1 MDLFV
6 FNRLF
11 PLLRVLSLYGVMAA
25 LLFSCGEGIR
35 LFPFPVQESDQSTA
49 LRAVDS
55 DRIQYEENVPRIEKD
70 REKAG
75 RDDSHFNRD
84 LQSAFLARLGF
95 TLSVATLRAN
105 GQAGIPAPRAFTSFQ
120 AASRLRGRAPPLS

>member
-1 MDLFV
+1 MDLSFLK
-6 FNRLF
+6 NLHS
-11 PLLRVLSLYGVMAA
+11 LLRALSLYSVMAA

-35 LFPFPVQESDQSTA
+35 LFPFPVEETDQGTA
-49 LRAVDS
+49 LRTVDGEG
-55 DRIQYEENVPRIEKD
+55 IQYEENVPRIEKD

-75 RDDSHFNRD
+75 RVDSSVSRD
-84 LQSAFLARLGF
+84 LQSAFLARFGF

-105 GQAGIPAPRAFTSFQ
+105 GQAGISAPRAFTSFQ

>member
-6 FNRLF
+6 LKRLF
-11 PLLRVLSLYGVMAA
+11 PLLRALSLYGVMAA

-49 LRAVDS
+49 LRSVDS

-70 REKAG
+70 REKSG
-75 RDDSHFNRD
+75 RGDNHFSGD
-84 LQSAFLARLGF
+84 QQSAFLARLGF
-95 TLSVATLRAN
+95 SLSETTLRGN
-105 GQAGIPAPRAFTSFQ
+105 VQTGISARRAFTSFQ
-120 AASRLRGRAPPLS
+120 AVSRLRGRAPPLS